1 MNAIDTIA
9 DKLGVVAD
17 DFMQL
22 VPKMTHYEM
31 VKLEV
36 TALLCAIIFVICV
49 IAAVWGHKHDSIY
62 NESILPLVVLTT
74 GACVAVMA
82 LVVFIITVYDLIC
95 WVTIPDVQTMKY
107 ILGLIG
113 G

>member
-62 NESILPLVVLTT
+62 NESILPPCSSYNRSLCSGYGFGCLYYNGV
-74 GACVAVMA
+74 
-82 LVVFIITVYDLIC
+82 
-95 WVTIPDVQTMKY
+95 
-107 ILGLIG
+107 
-113 G
+113 

>member
-22 VPKMTHYEM
+22 APKMTHYEM
-31 VKLEV
+31 VTLEV

-49 IAAVWGHKHDSIY
+49 IAAVWGHKHDSIH
-62 NESILPLVVLTT
+62 NESIVPLVILTT
-74 GACVAVMA
+74 GALGAITA

-95 WVTIPDVQTMKY
+95 WVTVPDVQTMKY

>member
-82 LVVFIITVYDLIC
+82 LAVFIITVYDLIC

>member
-22 VPKMTHYEM
+22 VPKMTHYKM
-31 VKLEV
+31 ITLEV

-49 IAAVWGHKHDSIY
+49 IAAVWGHKHDSIH
-62 NESILPLVVLTT
+62 NEDILPFTVFTIGAFGVIITLVL
-74 GACVAVMA
+74 
-82 LVVFIITVYDLIC
+82 FIVTVYDLIC